1 MVLGGVGLATTFGG
15 TIRLSGEKEYQA
27 ALQNIANK
35 LKLTDSEMKKLNEQ
49 SKNITNST
57 EFLTKK
63 GELLSKQYQV
73 QESKVKVYES
83 ALGKATEEEKKAGKN
98 VDELKEKLNLAT
110 KRMEEMKQSSSTT
123 AEELSQQQK
132 EIEDLSKHL
141 NKAETYYL
149 KTSNTTMRWKASLNS
164 AEVELL
170 KVKREIEDNNN
181 ALEKAGEEFNKTSS
195 ATEEFENALQT
206 VENQSKLTDSEIKKL
221 DEQLKSNKDSIE
233 LLTKKGELLSKQY
246 QVQESKVKVY
256 ESALGKATEEEKKA
270 GKNVDELKEKLNLA
284 TKRMEEMKQSSST
297 TAEELSQQQREVQKL
312 SKQLDEAEEYYKETT
327 NSTVKWQIALNSVEA
342 DLSKVERKIRDNNYE
357 LEKSEKEM
365 DETSIATNDY
375 AKSIKS
381 AGEETLSFGTIL
393 KANLVS
399 SAIVA
404 SIGKLTEGI
413 KDFSMYT
420 VQTGMEFEQQMSRV
434 KATLGATEEE
444 FVKLNELAIDLGS
457 STAFSSMEVAEG
469 MENLASAGFSTS
481 EIMEAMSGMLDLA
494 ASSGEDLAS
503 SADIAAST
511 LRGFGLEADQAGHVA
526 DVLAKNAAD
535 TNAAVKDTGEAM
547 KYIAPVAHTAGL
559 SLEEVA
565 ASIGIMADSG
575 IQGSQAGT
583 TLRGALSRLAK
594 PTEKML
600 QVMDELGLSFYDS
613 NGEMKSL
620 SEMTEMLKTNMSGL
634 TDEQQQNALVTLFG
648 QEALSGMT
656 VLMEAGSEKI
666 STLTKAYENCDGAAA
681 EMAETM
687 MDNLAGAVEE
697 AGGAFETVGLT
708 IYDKFETPLKEA
720 VEAGTRGLNQLNYEL
735 TNGELGES
743 VDRLAEDLGKAA
755 EAAIDFGMD
764 ALPVV
769 IDGLDWMLNH
779 GSEIA
784 SSIVGIGVAVE
795 GLKIAEAVT
804 SVTTEWKKY
813 KAANEGATVAQ
824 WALNTAMSANPVGIL
839 AAGVAGLVAAFAVYE
854 TTQSRISE
862 ETMQVLDDAQE
873 ALLKSESINQE
884 VEENIAK
891 RRENIESIE
900 SEYGAIQNLSD
911 RLYDLAEKETISN
924 GEKEEMNALV
934 AELNKALPDL
944 GLAIDEETGKLNKNR
959 EETDALTASKIGYYK
974 AQAYQESLTDI
985 AKQQIDLEK
994 NLKEIQEERKKV
1006 DEDLR
1011 KAEENY
1017 SKSLAD
1023 TTKITKIT
1031 ATELGI
1037 AGEARRQYSE
1047 EVDELKAAQENL
1059 NKQEAETKE
1068 LIKQTNQEYDEA
1080 IKYITSYNSSVSE
1093 NSSEIQQNAGETIQW
1108 GEQTKQ
1114 VSKENKEAWNELI
1127 GKYEDTLES
1136 ARDSIRGQ
1144 LGLFDEYKEAQKV
1157 TAAEM
1162 IKGLESQITASK
1174 NWKTNIEELH
1184 GHVSETVL
1192 SQLESMGL
1200 SSASY
1205 VQALVDSLR
1214 AGGDGAGTELD
1225 RINQLFSEKIN
1236 MEESIAEITADAQG
1250 GFSAFFNSVDEIT
1263 VKGANEVG
1271 QKMGEGFESGMS
1283 SSIVHANSKAA
1294 ELYSVTIE
1302 DAKNRFSLSAPEV
1315 GKAFIDGQ
1323 ISGLQLNA
1331 PALNSAA
1338 VTGVSSAIDSAN
1350 IVAARGNESG
1360 TNIVN
1365 SAVAAVQANSPT
1377 LSNAATAGV
1386 GAAVDS
1392 ANNVASRGSETG
1404 AIVVQNQVNA
1414 YNGSKQAFIDTT
1426 ATGTNEAIN
1435 NSNAVA
1441 SRFSIVGQTGASAAQ
1456 SGWNLSFPGTKSTIA
1471 SNLDVM
1477 LSESQTKMQQ
1487 MNQAGATGGINLKS
1501 GWQSQYNNNIN
1512 AIRATGLAM
1521 LNAAQQI
1528 AGNMTQKGSAIGL
1541 NQAAGYRAQDGTLQ
1555 TVVRN
1560 SSQGMLNIAQ
1570 SYSNR
1575 FPGIGS
1581 SYANGISSGWDG
1593 VWGGIVNKVTGG
1605 LNYLHQK
1612 ALEALQIN
1620 SPSKLST
1627 EAGMFY
1633 GKGYE
1638 VGGVKAIRVANEEI
1652 TKELKKGVFATQE
1665 VIENNSFEPLQMP
1678 VAISLDSSQIQRM
1691 EFVKELIKSNLIEF
1705 NDATYKVQNEVKYTE
1720 SEQIFSRLETALKD
1734 FSSKQPEYV
1743 VVLEDGTLVG
1753 KMMPKISK
1761 ELNNSSF
1768 KSFII
1773 KTAKE
1778 GISNNIIS
1786 SNRARGRSYV

>member
-149 KTSNTTMRWKASLNS
+149 KTSNTTMKWKASLNS
-164 AEVELL
+164 AEAELL

-233 LLTKKGELLSKQY
+233 LLTEKGELLSKQY
-246 QVQESKVKVY
+246 QVQESKIKIY

-270 GKNVDELKEKLNLA
+270 AKNVDELKEKLNLA

-342 DLSKVERKIRDNNYE
+342 DLSKVERKIRDNNDE
-357 LEKSEKEM
+357 LEKSEKEL

-600 QVMDELGLSFYDS
+600 QIMNELGLSFYDS

-620 SEMTEMLKTNMSGL
+620 AEMTEMLKTNMSGL

-804 SVTTEWKKY
+804 SATTEWKKY

-873 ALLKSESINQE
+873 ALLKSEGINQE
-884 VEENIAK
+884 VEESIAK

-985 AKQQIDLEK
+985 AKQQIDLEE

-1011 KAEENY
+1011 QAEENY
-1017 SKSLAD
+1017 SKSLTD

-1059 NKQEAETKE
+1059 NKQETETKE
-1068 LIKQTNQEYDEA
+1068 LIKQTNQEYDEK

-1108 GEQTKQ
+1108 GARTKQ
-1114 VSKENKEAWNELI
+1114 VTSEVKEAWKQVVEEY
-1127 GKYEDTLES
+1127 YETKEAAAES
-1136 ARDSIRGQ
+1136 IHSQ
-1144 LGLFDEYKEAQKV
+1144 VGLFDEFKVETTMSVEQMTANLQQQAEGIQNWSDNLQK
-1157 TAAEM
+1157 AAEM
-1162 IKGLESQITASK
+1162 GLDKGLLAELAAAGPSSAGYLQAIVQANEEGITNLNNAWG
-1174 NWKTNIEELH
+1174 NRLNIEE
-1184 GHVSETVL
+1184 TAT
-1192 SQLESMGL
+1192 LEMTRFQTRIEESFAGMKSIAEEGGEELGNGL
-1200 SSASY
+1200 ENGIRNGISHINS
-1205 VQALVDSLR
+1205 
-1214 AGGDGAGTELD
+1214 DGIYGTFTEK
-1225 RINQLFSEKIN
+1225 IKNYFSEKGSETGEIYIN
-1236 MEESIAEITADAQG
+1236 SQ
-1250 GFSAFFNSVDEIT
+1250 V
-1263 VKGANEVG
+1263 
-1271 QKMGEGFESGMS
+1271 
-1283 SSIVHANSKAA
+1283 
-1294 ELYSVTIE
+1294 
-1302 DAKNRFSLSAPEV
+1302 
-1315 GKAFIDGQ
+1315 
-1323 ISGLQLNA
+1323 SGLQFHA
-1331 PALNSAA
+1331 PAL
-1338 VTGVSSAIDSAN
+1338 SS
-1350 IVAARGNESG
+1350 V
-1360 TNIVN
+1360 
-1365 SAVAAVQANSPT
+1365 
-1377 LSNAATAGV
+1377 ATAGV

-1471 SNLDVM
+1471 SNLDVT

-1487 MNQAGATGGINLKS
+1487 MNQAGETGGINLKS

-1705 NDATYKVQNEVKYTE
+1705 NDATYQIQNEVKYTE

-1734 FSSKQPEYV
+1734 FSSKQAEYV